1 MDTVVLSATSSFL
14 GMLPLM
20 QQVIDYLKRFRDRKD
35 VKERLRNVLQSL
47 ERYSKASKAANESAQ
62 DLEVKVMR
70 LSTVTATEGNI
81 LVMALVRFN
90 DDFTELLS
98 SVLQFGKE
106 SYVLLSTFESFMED
120 VRQNDKDVYE
130 ILSFFGKHYDPAT
143 DSFDLSKIPMFVGIH
158 GKKMGWRKSKELSE
172 TVEHGGEVV
181 RMAILKALVMSGRPP
196 RIRDRLKKEFLRST
210 SGLSEK
216 LTKFKG
222 GESIKN
228 ALLPTAPTWI
238 VELSKI
244 IKQVQENI
252 PELSRP
258 GFR

>member
-1 MDTVVLSATSSFL
+1 
-14 GMLPLM
+14 
-20 QQVIDYLKRFRDRKD
+20 

-47 ERYSKASKAANESAQ
+47 ERYAKASKAANESAK
-62 DLEVKVMR
+62 DLEVKVMS
-70 LSTVTATEGNI
+70 LKTITAREGNI
-81 LVMALVRFN
+81 LVMALVRFS

-106 SYVLLSTFESFMED
+106 SNDLLSTFEGFMED
-120 VRQNDKDVYE
+120 VRKNDKDVYE
-130 ILSFFGKHYDPAT
+130 IMSFFGKHYDLAT
-143 DSFDLSKIPMFVGIH
+143 NSFDLSKIPMFVGIH
-158 GKKMGWRKSKELSE
+158 TKKLGWKKSKELSE

-196 RIRDRLKKEFLRST
+196 RIRDRLQKEYLRST

-216 LTKFKG
+216 LAKFKG
-222 GESIKN
+222 GENIEN
-228 ALLPTAPTWI
+228 ALLPTAPPWI

-244 IKQVQENI
+244 IKQAQENI